1 MYTSLD
7 VYRRIHAPVR
17 ESARKVHTTHL
28 LETQTVRTMMLERQ
42 GPVDAKYQQV
52 RAILAP
58 SWFHGMTTT
67 KKTMCLVL
75 SPCFLPQY
83 LATSG
88 DTRGARLADTTG
100 AHQPGFSP
108 GFSAC
113 PPPRNLRT
121 SYHTM
126 PSDRVVEEVYN
137 LRVTYPY
144 GEVHNLDADHFRTAV
159 DDASGRDNPVGR
171 TSQGASEEKW
181 FGGFFWFEWSLGA
194 VLWGGGG

>member
-1 MYTSLD
+1 M
-7 VYRRIHAPVR
+7 
-17 ESARKVHTTHL
+17 HTTHL

-52 RAILAP
+52 RVILAP
-58 SWFHGMTTT
+58 SWFYGMTTL
-67 KKTMCLVL
+67 KKSMCMIL

-83 LATSG
+83 LPTSG
-88 DTRGARLADTTG
+88 DTRGARLADSMWTTSGPMSG

-113 PPPRNLRT
+113 PPPRNLRA

-137 LRVTYPY
+137 LRATYPY
-144 GEVHNLDADHFRTAV
+144 GEVHNLDAAHFRTAV
-159 DDASGRDNPVGR
+159 DDASGRENPVGR

-181 FGGFFWFEWSLGA
+181 FGGFFWFECSLGA
-194 VLWGGGG
+194 VLWGGWG